1 MTAGR
6 VRAVVAAVI
15 ETFGS
20 ADTFRCEYCGLSHET
35 ERPNCPACGGPLTT
49 E

>member
-1 MTAGR
+1 MTAR
-6 VRAVVAAVI
+6 RARAMVSAAI
-15 ETFGS
+15 EKLGS

-35 ERPNCPACGGPLTT
+35 ERPNCPACGGPLTA